1 MNMKRKEHK
10 RTKDIKILIFMENH
24 KETNYSLNFEGME
37 FLRIKTTVKKSYLS
51 KGRLKDFTTV

>member
-24 KETNYSLNFEGME
+24 KETNYSLNFEGNG
-37 FLRIKTTVKKSYLS
+37 I
-51 KGRLKDFTTV
+51 LKDKNYSEKKVPT